1 MIYGVGRRGGRK
13 MRDEF
18 YILELCDEVLK
29 HIASRQHRFEFLRG
43 DSGRKLPVDA
53 YYSDLK
59 LVIEYRERQHSET
72 VALFDK
78 RMTVS
83 GVSRGQQRSKYDELR
98 RQILPE
104 KGIDIVEISY
114 SDFAHSS
121 NKRLKQNKQDDIHI
135 IQEKLQRYIGL

>member
-1 MIYGVGRRGGRK
+1 

-59 LVIEYRERQHSET
+59 LVIEYRERQHSEAVT
-72 VALFDK
+72 LFDK

-83 GVSRGQQRSKYDELR
+83 GVSRGQQRAKYDELR
-98 RQILPE
+98 RQETP
-104 KGIDIVEISY
+104 K
-114 SDFAHSS
+114 
-121 NKRLKQNKQDDIHI
+121 
-135 IQEKLQRYIGL
+135 